1 MATKTITIDVEAY
14 DRLKRAR
21 KDHESFSQII
31 KRAVRPPLDVE
42 AWLKQLERTPPSPTS
57 ATAVTRQVARRHR
70 PSHRT
75 R

>member
-1 MATKTITIDVEAY
+1 MATKTITIDIEAY

-31 KRAVRPPLDVE
+31 KRVVRAPLDVE
-42 AWLKQLERTPPSPTS
+42 AWLRQLERTPLSPAA
-57 ATAVTRQVARRHR
+57 ATAVARQVTRRHR
-70 PSHRT
+70 PSRRT